1 MSTPPKKPAYPGRPA
16 LDEANMR
23 FRRGLS
29 RLHREAGRHDPAL
42 MPKLTAIVQRATEQ
56 LLALAVEAEQ
66 AEDSSARHRAGLKKE
81 EDKVRAV
88 LRRGVRRGDARA
100 VSMLER
106 LNERARLRTVDD
118 GPDGDDVA

>member
-1 MSTPPKKPAYPGRPA
+1 MTTPPKKPAYPGRPA
-16 LDEANMR
+16 LDDANMR
-23 FRRGLS
+23 FRRALS

-42 MPKLTAIVQRATEQ
+42 MPKLAAIVQRATDQ
-56 LLALAVEAEQ
+56 LALLAVEAEQ
-66 AEDSSARHRAGLKKE
+66 AEDSSTRHRAGLKKQ

-100 VSMLER
+100 VSMLEK